1 MTRKYYGLKRRFYR
15 IEKVRGESPSVLVPQ
30 SGDRWNAQSLTGQE
44 SLFLKRSDLWLNALH
59 RDILILYV
67 EFSAAP

>member
-1 MTRKYYGLKRRFYR
+1 MPRKYYGLKRRFYR

-44 SLFLKRSDLWLNALH
+44 SLFLKRSDLWLNILH